1 MNGDWDLTPDVSR
14 RQRLGFDETIFCASK
29 TPDQI
34 NRLLAMALKAE
45 EPLLL
50 TRLDKEKFFHLSG
63 ELSDRLDYDEVSET
77 AMLGGMPIPDDV
89 PRVAIVSG
97 GSSDVRVA
105 REAARTLQYYRV
117 GVREIYDVGVAGL
130 WRLLECIEELRD
142 MNVVITVAGMEG
154 TLPSVVAGLVPGLVI
169 AVPVATGYGV
179 AANGITALNSAL
191 ASCAP
196 GLVVVNVDNGYGA
209 GCAALRMLN
218 IMRRGPLH
226 DDETVRGRESQ
237 VTRQT
242 STGEPAAG
250 QG

>member
-1 MNGDWDLTPDVSR
+1 MNGDWDLTPDISR
-14 RQRLGFDETIFCASK
+14 KQRLGFDETIFCASK

-34 NRLLAMALKAE
+34 HRLLLAALRAE

-50 TRLDKEKFFHLSG
+50 TRLDNEKFSALPS
-63 ELSDRLDYDEVSET
+63 ELSERLDYDEVSQT
-77 AMLGGMPIPDDV
+77 AVLGHLPV
-89 PRVAIVSG
+89 PEDTPHVAIVSA

-130 WRLLECIEELRD
+130 WRLLDRVEELRD
-142 MNVVITVAGMEG
+142 MSVVITVAGMEG

-179 AANGITALNSAL
+179 AANGITALHSAL

-218 IMRRGPLH
+218 VMQRGPGH
-226 DDETVRGRESQ
+226 GDGS
-237 VTRQT
+237 
-242 STGEPAAG
+242 S
-250 QG
+250 

>member
-1 MNGDWDLTPDVSR
+1 MNGDWDLTPDISR
-14 RQRLGFDETIFCASK
+14 KQRLGFDETIFCASK

-34 NRLLAMALKAE
+34 HRLLQAALRAE

-50 TRLDKEKFFHLSG
+50 TRLDSEKFSALSS
-63 ELSDRLDYDEVSET
+63 ELSERLDYDEVSQT
-77 AMLGGMPIPDDV
+77 AVLGHLLVPEDT

-117 GVREIYDVGVAGL
+117 GVHEIYDVGVAGL
-130 WRLLECIEELRD
+130 WRLLDRVEELRD
-142 MNVVITVAGMEG
+142 MSVVITVAGMEG

-179 AANGITALNSAL
+179 AANGVTALHSAL

-218 IMRRGPLH
+218 VMQRGSGH
-226 DDETVRGRESQ
+226 GDGS
-237 VTRQT
+237 
-242 STGEPAAG
+242 G
-250 QG
+250 

>member
-1 MNGDWDLTPDVSR
+1 MHGDWDLTPDTSR
-14 RQRLGFDETIFCASK
+14 KQRLGFDETIFCASK

-34 NRLLAMALKAE
+34 NRLLQAALKAE

-50 TRLDKEKFFHLSG
+50 TRLDGDKFF
-63 ELSDRLDYDEVSET
+63 ELSSELSEHLDYDEVSHT
-77 AMLGGMPIPDDV
+77 AILGHVTIPEDA

-105 REAARTLQYYRV
+105 REAARTLQYYRIA
-117 GVREIYDVGVAGL
+117 VREIYDVGVAGL
-130 WRLLECIEELRD
+130 WRLLERIEELRD
-142 MNVVITVAGMEG
+142 MNVVIAVAGMEG

-179 AANGITALNSAL
+179 AANGITALHSAL

-218 IMRRGPLH
+218 VMQRSSLQ
-226 DDETVRGRESQ
+226 S
-237 VTRQT
+237 
-242 STGEPAAG
+242 
-250 QG
+250 

>member
-1 MNGDWDLTPDVSR
+1 MDSDWDSTPDISR
-14 RQRLGFDETIFCASK
+14 KERLGFDETIFCASK

-34 NRLLAMALKAE
+34 NRLLEAALRAE

-50 TRLDKEKFFHLSG
+50 TRLDGGKFSALSG
-63 ELSDRLDYDEVSET
+63 ELRERLDYDEVSQT
-77 AMLGGMPIPDDV
+77 AVVGHLPVSEDT

-117 GVREIYDVGVAGL
+117 GVHEIYDVGVAGL
-130 WRLLECIEELRD
+130 WRLLERVDELRD
-142 MNVVITVAGMEG
+142 MSVVITVAGMEG

-179 AANGITALNSAL
+179 AANGITALHSAL

-218 IMRRGPLH
+218 VMQRGPGH
-226 DDETVRGRESQ
+226 GDGS
-237 VTRQT
+237 
-242 STGEPAAG
+242 G
-250 QG
+250 

>member
-1 MNGDWDLTPDVSR
+1 MNGDWDLTPDTSR
-14 RQRLGFDETIFCASK
+14 KQRLGFDETIFCASK

-34 NRLLAMALKAE
+34 NRLLEAALQAG

-50 TRLDKEKFFHLSG
+50 TRLDGEKFLQLSSK
-63 ELSDRLDYDEVSET
+63 LSEHLDYDEVSHT
-77 AMLGGMPIPDDV
+77 AILGRATVPDDT

-105 REAARTLQYYRV
+105 REAARTLHYYRI
-117 GVREIYDVGVAGL
+117 GVHEIYDVGVAGL
-130 WRLLECIEELRD
+130 WRLLDRIEELRA
-142 MNVVITVAGMEG
+142 MHVVITVAGMEG

-218 IMRRGPLH
+218 VMQRGPSH
-226 DDETVRGRESQ
+226 G
-237 VTRQT
+237 
-242 STGEPAAG
+242 
-250 QG
+250 

>member
-1 MNGDWDLTPDVSR
+1 MNCDWDLTPDISR
-14 RQRLGFDETIFCASK
+14 KQRLGFDETIFCASK

-34 NRLLAMALKAE
+34 HRLLQAALRAD

-50 TRLDKEKFFHLSG
+50 TRLDSKKFS
-63 ELSDRLDYDEVSET
+63 ELSEEISRRLDYDEVSHT
-77 AMLGGMPIPDDV
+77 AILGRLPLPEDT

-117 GVREIYDVGVAGL
+117 GVHEIYDVGVAGL
-130 WRLLECIEELRD
+130 WRLLDRVEELRD
-142 MNVVITVAGMEG
+142 MSVVITVAGMEG

-218 IMRRGPLH
+218 VMQRGSGH
-226 DDETVRGRESQ
+226 GDGS
-237 VTRQT
+237 
-242 STGEPAAG
+242 G
-250 QG
+250 

>member
-1 MNGDWDLTPDVSR
+1 MNGDWDLTPDTSR
-14 RQRLGFDETIFCASK
+14 KQRLGFDETIFCASK

-34 NRLLAMALKAE
+34 NRLVQGALKSE
-45 EPLLL
+45 ESLLL
-50 TRLDKEKFFHLSG
+50 TRLDDKKFA
-63 ELSDRLDYDEVSET
+63 ELSNELVEFLDYDQISHT
-77 AMLGGMPIPDDV
+77 AILGRITVLEDR

-105 REAARTLQYYRV
+105 REAARTLQYYRI

-130 WRLLECIEELRD
+130 WRLLERIEELRD
-142 MNVVITVAGMEG
+142 MSIVITVAGMEG

-218 IMRRGPLH
+218 VLERRPPGG
-226 DDETVRGRESQ
+226 RGN
-237 VTRQT
+237 
-242 STGEPAAG
+242 G
-250 QG
+250 

>member
-1 MNGDWDLTPDVSR
+1 MDGDWDLTPDTTR
-14 RQRLGFDETIFCASK
+14 KQRLGFDETIFCASK

-34 NRLLAMALKAE
+34 DRLIRAAMKAQ

-50 TRLDKEKFFHLSG
+50 TRLDLEKFSELPS
-63 ELSDRLDYDEVSET
+63 ELSEHLDYDAVSHT
-77 AMLGGMPIPDDV
+77 AILGRITTPDDP

-105 REAARTLQYYRV
+105 REAARTLQYYRI
-117 GVREIYDVGVAGL
+117 GVHEIYDVGVAGL
-130 WRLLECIEELRD
+130 WRLLERVEELRD
-142 MNVVITVAGMEG
+142 MDVVITVAGMEG

-179 AANGITALNSAL
+179 AANGITALHSAL

-209 GCAALRMLN
+209 GCAALRLLN
-218 IMRRGPLH
+218 VMRRG
-226 DDETVRGRESQ
+226 TVDG
-237 VTRQT
+237 
-242 STGEPAAG
+242 
-250 QG
+250 

>member
-1 MNGDWDLTPDVSR
+1 MDGDWDLTPDSSR
-14 RQRLGFDETIFCASK
+14 KERLGFDETIFCASK

-34 NRLLAMALKAE
+34 NRLLEAALSAE

-50 TRLDKEKFFHLSG
+50 TRLDGGKFSALSSQ
-63 ELSDRLDYDEVSET
+63 LSKRLDYDEVSHT
-77 AMLGGMPIPDDV
+77 AILGRVPNSGDA

-97 GSSDVRVA
+97 GTSDVPVA
-105 REAARTLQYYRV
+105 REAARTLHYYGV

-130 WRLLECIEELRD
+130 WRLLERVDELRD
-142 MNVVITVAGMEG
+142 MSIVITVAGMEG

-218 IMRRGPLH
+218 VL
-226 DDETVRGRESQ
+226 Q
-237 VTRQT
+237 RQT
-242 STGEPAAG
+242 LHRDGRGSR
-250 QG
+250 

>member
-1 MNGDWDLTPDVSR
+1 MNGDWDLTPDTSR
-14 RQRLGFDETIFCASK
+14 KQRLGFDETVFCASK

-34 NRLLAMALKAE
+34 NRLVQGALKAE
-45 EPLLL
+45 ESLLL
-50 TRLDKEKFFHLSG
+50 TRLDNKKFA
-63 ELSDRLDYDEVSET
+63 ELSSELVEFLDYDQVSHT
-77 AMLGGMPIPDDV
+77 AILGRITVPEDR

-105 REAARTLQYYRV
+105 REAARTLEYYCI

-130 WRLLECIEELRD
+130 WRLLERIEELRD
-142 MNVVITVAGMEG
+142 MRIVITVAGMEG

-218 IMRRGPLH
+218 VMQRRPP
-226 DDETVRGRESQ
+226 S
-237 VTRQT
+237 
-242 STGEPAAG
+242 GEG
-250 QG
+250 NG

>member
-1 MNGDWDLTPDVSR
+1 MNADWDLTPDISR
-14 RQRLGFDETIFCASK
+14 KQRLGFDETIFCASK

-34 NRLLAMALKAE
+34 NRLLQAALRTG

-50 TRLDKEKFFHLSG
+50 TRLDSEKFSALSS
-63 ELSDRLDYDEVSET
+63 ELSEQLDYDEVSQT
-77 AMLGGMPIPDDV
+77 AVLGHLPAPEDT
-89 PRVAIVSG
+89 PRVAIVSA

-117 GVREIYDVGVAGL
+117 GVHEIYDVGVAGL
-130 WRLLECIEELRD
+130 WRLLDRVEQLRD
-142 MNVVITVAGMEG
+142 MSVVITVAGMEG

-179 AANGITALNSAL
+179 AANGITALHSAL

-218 IMRRGPLH
+218 VMQRGSGLG
-226 DDETVRGRESQ
+226 DGS
-237 VTRQT
+237 
-242 STGEPAAG
+242 A
-250 QG
+250 

>member
-14 RQRLGFDETIFCASK
+14 KQRLGFDETIFCASK

-34 NRLLAMALKAE
+34 NRLLEGALKAE

-50 TRLDKEKFFHLSG
+50 TRLDREKLCALSNGLSG
-63 ELSDRLDYDEVSET
+63 HLDYDEVSHT
-77 AMLGGMPIPDDV
+77 AILGRVPMPDGT

-130 WRLLECIEELRD
+130 WRLLEHVDELRD
-142 MNVVITVAGMEG
+142 MSIVITVAGMEG

-179 AANGITALNSAL
+179 AAQGITALNSAL

-218 IMRRGPLH
+218 VMQRDPLRG
-226 DDETVRGRESQ
+226 DENG
-237 VTRQT
+237 
-242 STGEPAAG
+242 
-250 QG
+250 

>member
-1 MNGDWDLTPDVSR
+1 MNGDWDLTPDISR
-14 RQRLGFDETIFCASK
+14 KQRLGFDETIFCASK

-34 NRLLAMALKAE
+34 DRLLQAALIAE

-50 TRLDKEKFFHLSG
+50 TRLDSEKFS
-63 ELSDRLDYDEVSET
+63 ELSDELSRRLDYDEVSHT
-77 AMLGGMPIPDDV
+77 AILGHLPLPEDT

-117 GVREIYDVGVAGL
+117 GVHEIYDVGVAGL
-130 WRLLECIEELRD
+130 WRLLERVEELRD
-142 MNVVITVAGMEG
+142 MSVVITVAGMEG

-218 IMRRGPLH
+218 VMKRGSGH
-226 DDETVRGRESQ
+226 VDGSD
-237 VTRQT
+237 
-242 STGEPAAG
+242 
-250 QG
+250 

>member
-1 MNGDWDLTPDVSR
+1 MDGDWDLTPDTSR
-14 RQRLGFDETIFCASK
+14 KQRLGFDETIFCASK

-34 NRLLAMALKAE
+34 NRLIRAALKAE

-50 TRLDKEKFFHLSG
+50 TRLAGDTFAALPS
-63 ELSDRLDYDEVSET
+63 ELSEHLDYDEVSHT
-77 AMLGGMPIPDDV
+77 AILGRMPVPDDA

-130 WRLLECIEELRD
+130 WRLLERVEELRD
-142 MNVVITVAGMEG
+142 MDVVITVAGMEG
-154 TLPSVVAGLVPGLVI
+154 TLPSVVAGLVPGVVI
-169 AVPVATGYGV
+169 AVPASTGYGV
-179 AANGITALNSAL
+179 AANGVTALHSAL

-209 GCAALRMLN
+209 GCAALRLLN
-218 IMRRGPLH
+218 VIQRGPL
-226 DDETVRGRESQ
+226 
-237 VTRQT
+237 
-242 STGEPAAG
+242 

>member
-1 MNGDWDLTPDVSR
+1 MNGDWDLTPDISR
-14 RQRLGFDETIFCASK
+14 KQRLGFDETIFCASK

-34 NRLLAMALKAE
+34 NRLLEAALRTE

-50 TRLDKEKFFHLSG
+50 TRLDSEKFSDLSK
-63 ELSDRLDYDEVSET
+63 ELSERLDYDEISHT
-77 AMLGGMPIPDDV
+77 AILGHLPVPADT

-117 GVREIYDVGVAGL
+117 GVHEIYDVGVAGL
-130 WRLLECIEELRD
+130 WRLLERVEELRD
-142 MNVVITVAGMEG
+142 MGIVITVAGMEG

-218 IMRRGPLH
+218 VMQRSSGH
-226 DDETVRGRESQ
+226 GDGS
-237 VTRQT
+237 
-242 STGEPAAG
+242 G
-250 QG
+250 

>member
-1 MNGDWDLTPDVSR
+1 MDGDWDLTPDISR
-14 RQRLGFDETIFCASK
+14 KQRLGFDETIFCASK

-34 NRLLAMALKAE
+34 NRLLEMALKAD

-50 TRLDKEKFFHLSG
+50 TRLDREKLRTLSSELSG
-63 ELSDRLDYDEVSET
+63 HLDYDEISQT
-77 AMLGGMPIPDDV
+77 AILGRVPVADDS
-89 PRVAIVSG
+89 PRVAIVSA

-117 GVREIYDVGVAGL
+117 GVHEIYDVGVAGL
-130 WRLLECIEELRD
+130 WRLLDRVEQLRD
-142 MNVVITVAGMEG
+142 MSVVITVAGMEG

-179 AANGITALNSAL
+179 AANGITALHSAL

-218 IMRRGPLH
+218 VMQRSSGPGDGSARR
-226 DDETVRGRESQ
+226 
-237 VTRQT
+237 
-242 STGEPAAG
+242 
-250 QG
+250 